1 MRNILIAALVLSA
14 SAAQAQDCDSVRD
27 TFNRNIS
34 TVNATLAASPTD
46 DIAYQAWIDL
56 QVNGEWLLQHNCN
69 VDRKKLNEISWF
81 RAADKHSWLA
91 LPSQRPAF
99 ESLLNAS
106 GTASRN
112 RRRLA
117 GALARRGVESNA
129 SICSF

>member
-69 VDRKKLNEISWF
+69 VDRKKLNEILGFARQINTLGSLY
-81 RAADKHSWLA
+81 RAND
-91 LPSQRPAF
+91 R
-99 ESLLNAS
+99 LLNHY
-106 GTASRN
+106 
-112 RRRLA
+112 
-117 GALARRGVESNA
+117 
-129 SICSF
+129 